1 MRKIRIMEHISLDG
15 VIQQSP
21 DENDFPYS
29 NWGAPYRTP
38 AGRDALLA
46 AHGESYDLLL
56 GRRTYDMW
64 SGFWPKAPSN
74 PMADRLNAATKY
86 VVTHRPESLAW
97 GPFESIGPDIIEGIR
112 RIKAQAGPDLV
123 LWGSSTLT
131 SPLLEHGLTEEVLL
145 VVYPVLLGTGKRIF
159 AEGTPPRSF
168 EFVSTK
174 ALASGVIL
182 STYKPNGPLR
192 TDTMGA

>member
-1 MRKIRIMEHISLDG
+1 MEHISLDG

-112 RIKAQAGPDLV
+112 RIKSQNGPDLI